1 MAVLLLAAAVAFLA
15 FANGANDNF
24 KGVATLYGSGT
35 SGYRDALWL
44 ATATTLLGSGAA
56 LFLATD
62 LIARFSGK
70 GLGGYPGLSMV
81 FYDHEVEPAPATLPR
96 SLDLGLHAA
105 KNGVPFTMSSNLFYG
120 LDTALDAFQTNRIFD
135 EIADI
140 SAWLRRGL
148 RRLGYRTV
156 APDEHSSPAVITIEL
171 PEEFRSIDVGR
182 RLEAMGYVLSY
193 NSSYLLD
200 RNWIQVCLMGEI
212 TREAVA
218 PLLDAMGKMHPA
230 GSR

>member
-1 MAVLLLAAAVAFLA
+1 
-15 FANGANDNF
+15 
-24 KGVATLYGSGT
+24 
-35 SGYRDALWL
+35 
-44 ATATTLLGSGAA
+44 
-56 LFLATD
+56 
-62 LIARFSGK
+62 
-70 GLGGYPGLSMV
+70 
-81 FYDHEVEPAPATLPR
+81 
-96 SLDLGLHAA
+96 
-105 KNGVPFTMSSNLFYG
+105 MSSNLFYG
-120 LDTALDAFQTNRIFD
+120 LDTALDVFQSNSIFD

-193 NSSYLLD
+193 NSSYLLA

-212 TREAVA
+212 SREAVA
-218 PLLDAMGKMHPA
+218 PLLDAMGKMHLT
-230 GSR
+230 GSH